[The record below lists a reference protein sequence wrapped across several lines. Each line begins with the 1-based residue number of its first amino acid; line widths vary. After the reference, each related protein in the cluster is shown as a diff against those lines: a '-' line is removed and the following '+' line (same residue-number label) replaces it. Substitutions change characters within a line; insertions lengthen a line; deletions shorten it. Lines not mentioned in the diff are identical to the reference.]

1 MSDPI
6 WRCAVI
12 ADDFMLP
19 AMFEAAI
26 HAACGAAVTVRSMQL
41 PWPDQPMVQAS
52 EAPALAGI
60 KEFLGDPDDIA
71 SFIGESEIVVTHLAP
86 LSASVIAR
94 LPRLRLIGS
103 VRGGPVNI
111 DRAAATARGI
121 AVVNTPG
128 RNASAVAEFTVGCIL
143 AQTRQITVAHEG
155 MRQRIWRGDLYR
167 ADRTGRELRELTVGI
182 VGYGQI
188 GRRVVK
194 LLAPFGCRIIVAD
207 PYATLAPEDAA
218 AGVTLCPLPTLLAS
232 ADVITLHPR
241 VTPETTNMIDAAA
254 IATMRRGAI
263 IINTTRGA
271 IIDYAALTAALASGQ
286 LGGAALDCY
295 SIEPPPDDWALLD
308 LPNVTLT
315 PHIAGAS
322 LENVRVATSMI
333 ATEIHRF
340 ITGLPPLHPC

>member
-1 MSDPI
+1 LTDQTHS
-6 WRCAVI
+6 CAII

-19 AMFEAAI
+19 AMFETAI
-26 HAACGAAVTVRSMQL
+26 RAACGNAVAVRSMQL
-41 PWPDQPMVQAS
+41 PWPDQPMVQS
-52 EAPALAGI
+52 STAPSLQGI
-60 KEFLGDPDDIA
+60 KEFLGDPDAIVA
-71 SFIGESEIVVTHLAP
+71 FIGDADIVVTHLAP

-94 LPRLRLIGS
+94 LPKLRLIGS

-111 DRAAATARGI
+111 DRDAAKARGI
-121 AVVNTPG
+121 SVVNTPG
-128 RNASAVAEFTVGCIL
+128 RNASAVAEFTIGCIL
-143 AQTRQITVAHEG
+143 AQTRQITAGHDG
-155 MRQRIWRGDLYR
+155 MRARQWRGDLYR
-167 ADRTGRELRELTVGI
+167 ADRTGRELCELTVGI

-194 LLAPFGCRIIVAD
+194 LLAPFGCKIIVAD
-207 PYATLAPEDAA
+207 PYASLAPQDIA
-218 AGVTLCPLPTLLAS
+218 AGVMLCPLETLLAT

-241 VTPETTNMIDAAA
+241 VTPETTNMINADT
-254 IATMRRGAI
+254 IGMMKPGTV

-271 IIDYAALTAALASGQ
+271 IIDDAALTMALQSGH

-295 SIEPPPDDWALLD
+295 GTEPPPDDWALLD

-322 LENVRVATSMI
+322 LENVRVATTMI

-340 ITGLPPLHPC
+340 ITGLTPLNPC

>member
-1 MSDPI
+1 MTEPTH
-6 WRCAVI
+6 RCAVI

-26 HAACGAAVTVRSMQL
+26 RAACGDAVAVSAMQL
-41 PWPDQPMVQAS
+41 PWPDQPMVQS
-52 EAPALAGI
+52 SPDPRLAGI
-60 KEFLGDPDDIA
+60 REFLGDPDEIVA
-71 SFIGESEIVVTHLAP
+71 FIGDADIVVTHLAP
-86 LSASVIAR
+86 LSAGVIAR
-94 LPRLRLIGS
+94 LPGLRLIGS

-111 DRAAATARGI
+111 DRAAARARGI

-128 RNASAVAEFTVGCIL
+128 RNASAVAEFTIGCIL
-143 AQTRQITVAHEG
+143 AQTRQITLAHEG
-155 MRQRIWRGDLYR
+155 MRARHWRGDLYR
-167 ADRTGRELRELTVGI
+167 ADRTGRELCELTIGI

-194 LLAPFGCRIIVAD
+194 LLAPFGCKILIAD
-207 PYATLAPEDAA
+207 PYAALAPEDAA
-218 AGVTLCPLPTLLAS
+218 AGVVLCPLETLLAT
-232 ADVITLHPR
+232 ADVISLHPR
-241 VTPETTNMIDAAA
+241 VTPETTNMINAST
-254 IATMRRGAI
+254 IATMRPGTI

-271 IIDYAALTAALASGQ
+271 IIDEAALTAALQSGH

-295 SIEPPPDDWALLD
+295 ATEPPPSVWPLRD

-322 LENVRVATSMI
+322 LENVRIATRMI

-340 ITGLPPLHPC
+340 ITGQPAINPC